1 MEQRTNEN
9 MLRISKI
16 HLMEE
21 EKKEKGTKDKWKH
34 AKNKYIN
41 HLMEE
46 EKKEKGTKD
55 KQRHAKN

>member
-21 EKKEKGTKDKWKH
+21 EKKEKGTKDK
-34 AKNKYIN
+34 
-41 HLMEE
+41 
-46 EKKEKGTKD
+46 
-55 KQRHAKN
+55 